1 MTIKRIMAAAVM
13 PALALGLLA
22 GAADASEVTGTM
34 STASSSD
41 SVSTSGGSIGATV
54 GQAPATTTSQAT
66 TRSSSSSSGMSGS
79 SAARRAANLAALQ
92 ASGQTQQL
100 TADDIIVYLD
110 GSGPAAASVGGT
122 GGGFDPE
129 LESQLSAL
137 NGTGGADGGQ
147 GVDSSDA
154 VAFNE
159 GLSLQPDQVAAV
171 GESDGANSGKVWT
184 TVVLGL
190 ALLGLAGYAASSYMA
205 YRREQGY

>member
-1 MTIKRIMAAAVM
+1 MAAAVM

-41 SVSTSGGSIGATV
+41 SVSASGGSIGATV
-54 GQAPATTTSQAT
+54 GQAPATTTAQAT

-137 NGTGGADGGQ
+137 NGADDAQ

-159 GLSLQPDQVAAV
+159 GLSLQPNQVAAV